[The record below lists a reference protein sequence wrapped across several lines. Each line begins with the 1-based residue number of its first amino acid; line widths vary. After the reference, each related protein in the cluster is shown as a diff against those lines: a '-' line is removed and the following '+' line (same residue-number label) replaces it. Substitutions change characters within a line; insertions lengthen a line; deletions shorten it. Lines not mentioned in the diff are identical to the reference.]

1 LLKMSLSK
9 TIAELRAELA
19 SNPFGELP
27 LWARL
32 RLWQA
37 MEEEFPRDSGMRR
50 SYFALF
56 VLDKLLPTWD
66 RANMP
71 LPYRDLPH
79 LLRLAARLHLNGVTS
94 RVSVASVLKDCHE
107 VHQYRVCACDCE
119 TYGNAGLVQEAAEF
133 VADRA
138 LGNDDERYRRMELY
152 DESELPDVAA
162 RPTEVITDPGVLWD
176 CHWVGSVLAAGR
188 AVWEENP
195 GDTEAR
201 RAYWKTWLD
210 EWLPQFTGDL
220 GKAQEAA
227 GLTVLPEHEDYCQY
241 FREEQTRNKP
251 SKRNEKWFWVYSAQG
266 ERLGWGSPNLPNEIA
281 FYVPG
286 DIEEAYAGVVVGN
299 DIKFSS
305 GRKTGRVDGTNV
317 FDDEGTLVAHI
328 RDEKVVSFD
337 GKLLVT
343 IFGNVSNEARG
354 AAALLLAI
362 FPQSR

>member
-1 LLKMSLSK
+1 MNLSQ
-9 TIAELRAELA
+9 TIEDLRAELA
-19 SNPFGELP
+19 TNPFGELP

-32 RLWQA
+32 RLWRA
-37 MEEEFPRDSGMRR
+37 MEKEFPRDSGMRR

-79 LLRLAARLHLNGVTS
+79 LLRHAARLHLNGVTS
-94 RVSVASVLKDCHE
+94 RVSVASILKDCYE
-107 VHQYRVCACDCE
+107 VGQYRECACDE
-119 TYGNAGLVQEAAEF
+119 QTFGLAGLVQDAAEF
-133 VADRA
+133 VADRV

-152 DESELPDVAA
+152 DELEIPDVAA
-162 RPTEVITDPGVLWD
+162 RPTEDITDPGVLWD
-176 CHWVGSVLAAGR
+176 CHWLGSMLVAGR
-188 AVWEENP
+188 AVREEKQA
-195 GDTEAR
+195 DTESR

-220 GKAQEAA
+220 GKEAA
-227 GLTVLPEHEDYCQY
+227 GLTVPPEHERWCQY
-241 FREEQTRNKP
+241 FREEQTRNIP

-266 ERLGWGSPNLPNEIA
+266 ERLGWGSPNLPDEVA

-286 DIEEAYAGVVVGN
+286 DIEDAYAGVVVGN

-305 GRKTGRVDGTNV
+305 GRKIGRVDGTHV

-328 RDEKVVSFD
+328 RDEKVVSSD